1 MEFLLLMLVLFAAKG
16 GERAPLGEIAGLLK
30 SEPLKDLRVG
40 SMTAGELADA
50 AERFSALAGEGGLL
64 RRFAEGK
71 ADFAGLG
78 ALAQLFAQGMPAP
91 LPAPACNGGESPPP
105 APHAACNPLAP
116 IAPFAPAEFVCALNR
131 CFA

>member
-71 ADFAGLG
+71 ADFAGLN
-78 ALAQLFAQGMPAP
+78 ALAQLFGAGTPHAFPPPQGMPQEAP
-91 LPAPACNGGESPPP
+91 
-105 APHAACNPLAP
+105 CNPFAP